1 MINAVSYVVLR
12 LLECVTGFDKLG
24 FSSYVFSSANES
36 QRQVT
41 KFWSFSPYFSTNSE
55 ICWAAYC

>member
-24 FSSYVFSSANES
+24 FLSYVFSSANES
-36 QRQVT
+36 QSQIT

-55 ICWAAYC
+55 IC